1 MCVVQLR
8 CDICEI
14 ATILN
19 EFNQS
24 LERKKHLSSLVYV
37 LKKFD
42 KLPLRKFCLLLYVH
56 YLVGLCNVQCLD
68 QEHSTQNLL
77 WNIIF
82 NFGFKIQPVKRF
94 FFASWKNISCT
105 PCTTK
110 NWEFSSIFF
119 WMDDET
125 LLSRWLIYMNS
136 AFVEWT
142 VSRRRVLISF
152 GKVYLHVYCILF
164 VKAVTAGV
172 NF

>member
-94 FFASWKNISCT
+94 FLQVERTFLVRRVQQRTENSHQFSFEW
-105 PCTTK
+105 TTK
-110 NWEFSSIFF
+110 HFCRDGLSI
-119 WMDDET
+119 
-125 LLSRWLIYMNS
+125 
-136 AFVEWT
+136 
-142 VSRRRVLISF
+142 
-152 GKVYLHVYCILF
+152 
-164 VKAVTAGV
+164 
-172 NF
+172 